1 MALTT
6 FTAGQVLTAAQM
18 NAVQANDYNQTVST
32 KTASYTLVA
41 ADKGTR
47 VVMNSASATTITVNT
62 SLFSAGDTLVLQ
74 NISTGVCTVTAGTA
88 TVSSAGSLAIPQ
100 NGSGILYFTSAGVSI
115 YYPSAVAATTPGLVC
130 VKAETAFTTS
140 SSITADNVFS
150 SAYTNYRIMIR
161 MTAAGNVNTFLRLR
175 VGGVSSSAANY
186 NRQNLNVASTSVAG
200 VRATGETSFN
210 LNGVNGAF
218 FTTNMIDIF
227 APFLAEPTNLQF
239 VNNQTDGAYTAPYIY
254 ITNANN
260 SLSTSFDGFEFFPSS
275 TTLTGTYTVYGYG
288 KTV

>member
-1 MALTT
+1 MPNTQTSVPLYAS
-6 FTAGQVLTAAQM
+6 GEVLTAA
-18 NAVQANDYNQTVST
+18 NLNLTNSGIPVFATTVTRDAAFGGANEKVLAEGQFAYIEATNTTQYYDGANWQTV
-32 KTASYTLVA
+32 
-41 ADKGTR
+41 
-47 VVMNSASATTITVNT
+47 
-62 SLFSAGDTLVLQ
+62 
-74 NISTGVCTVTAGTA
+74 
-88 TVSSAGSLAIPQ
+88 
-100 NGSGILYFTSAGVSI
+100 GI
-115 YYPSAVAATTPGLVC
+115 TPGLVC